1 MSIGGF
7 PHAIHGILVLQQQKA
22 QKRSPHASKEKPLM
36 RAPPVPRHASAFGGD
51 VFCASLRLTP
61 RRRLRRALIFD
72 QLHAPG
78 QFVHPQNSSQTDA
91 IRDLILAK
99 NSIHRK
105 DLLVALNSGHIKDL
119 VLAGNSHLGMEG
131 IYYDLL

>member
-36 RAPPVPRHASAFGGD
+36 RAPP
-51 VFCASLRLTP
+51 
-61 RRRLRRALIFD
+61 
-72 QLHAPG
+72 LHAPG